1 MKRYISLLALVVALT
16 FAPETNAQKF
26 SGLDKSPCDIAYY
39 RTDRKAA
46 PVAKVVYGRPQKK
59 DRPVFGTLVPFD
71 KVWRTGANEATEI
84 TFFKDV
90 MFGDKEVEAGTY
102 TLFTIPGVKEW
113 VVILNSDTDVWG
125 AFDYKEANDVARTT
139 VPVEKDSQSLE
150 AFSITFE
157 PGDNGADMYMGW
169 DTTRVKVPI
178 SER

>member
-1 MKRYISLLALVVALT
+1 MKKYISLLILVVALI
-16 FAPETNAQKF
+16 FAPEANAQKF

-39 RTDRKAA
+39 RTDRKA
-46 PVAKVVYGRPQKK
+46 PPIAKVVYGRPLKK

-102 TLFTIPGVKEW
+102 TLFSIPGVKEW
-113 VVILNSDTDVWG
+113 VVILNKDTDVWG
-125 AFDYKEANDVARTT
+125 AFDYKESNDIARTT
-139 VPVEKDSQSLE
+139 VPVDRDSKSLE

-157 PGDNGADMYMGW
+157 PGDNGADMYLGW

>member
-1 MKRYISLLALVVALT
+1 MKKYISLLILVMALT
-16 FAPETNAQKF
+16 FAPAVNAQKF

-39 RTDRKAA
+39 RTDRKA
-46 PVAKVVYGRPQKK
+46 PPIAKVVYGRPLKK

-102 TLFTIPGVKEW
+102 TLFSIPGVKEW
-113 VVILNSDTDVWG
+113 VVILNKDTDVWG
-125 AFDYKEANDVARTT
+125 AFDYKESNDVARAT
-139 VPVEKDSQSLE
+139 VPVDKDSKSLE

-157 PGDNGADMYMGW
+157 PGDNGADMYLGW